1 MDDSPAVAQLQP
13 PYLTTP
19 AIRQRLDLLGH
30 LLEFGHQMV
39 VIQGEAGSGRSRML
53 RAVADQ
59 TRTTWRVIQCD
70 GATIHTAPALLEALA
85 TALEL
90 GELDAGVEDL
100 RARLAEIELGGQL
113 CILALDDAE
122 NLNDSARAMLFSLA
136 YSEHQRGDLR
146 VVIAGDAYTDF
157 GEQLQAVAPEGAVIH
172 VVDVPPLDIEELKT
186 LALSVLPAAAE
197 DSPLD
202 EGLDLDQLA
211 AAAEGNPGRMLA
223 SLQRGRPVPILLG
236 KRAASAARA
245 VGGAVRGFNIRKY
258 AAALAAAAFVLVAV
272 AIGTLLVSRH
282 SENTTPGTVEI
293 TLPAPSAQSPALAE
307 QTMPPAAAPTVESLA
322 PPSAGHEA
330 LPAPPEPTA
339 PVQEPDAVVAEA
351 AAEIRADKAEAAP
364 ANPALP
370 PPVPTL
376 QSSEP
381 TPSPASAAT
390 KKALQTATS
399 PKPLP
404 TKAPVEQT
412 AAPKRQVKPVAKP
425 AASTDETLYTAKW
438 LKRQK
443 PQHYVIQLFGS
454 RDRAAT
460 TRFIRDHGLSE
471 KATVLEVKLK
481 GAPWFVVVTGLYTAR
496 TAANSAIRAMPA
508 PLARQK
514 PWPRAVSTLK

>member
-1 MDDSPAVAQLQP
+1 
-13 PYLTTP
+13 
-19 AIRQRLDLLGH
+19 
-30 LLEFGHQMV
+30 
-39 VIQGEAGSGRSRML
+39 
-53 RAVADQ
+53 
-59 TRTTWRVIQCD
+59 
-70 GATIHTAPALLEALA
+70 
-85 TALEL
+85 
-90 GELDAGVEDL
+90 
-100 RARLAEIELGGQL
+100 
-113 CILALDDAE
+113 
-122 NLNDSARAMLFSLA
+122 MLFRS
-136 YSEHQRGDLR
+136 
-146 VVIAGDAYTDF
+146 
-157 GEQLQAVAPEGAVIH
+157 
-172 VVDVPPLDIEELKT
+172 
-186 LALSVLPAAAE
+186 
-197 DSPLD
+197 
-202 EGLDLDQLA
+202 
-211 AAAEGNPGRMLA
+211 
-223 SLQRGRPVPILLG
+223 
-236 KRAASAARA
+236 
-245 VGGAVRGFNIRKY
+245 
-258 AAALAAAAFVLVAV
+258 
-272 AIGTLLVSRH
+272 
-282 SENTTPGTVEI
+282 
-293 TLPAPSAQSPALAE
+293 
-307 QTMPPAAAPTVESLA
+307 SLA
-322 PPSAGHEA
+322 PPSAGPEA

-351 AAEIRADKAEAAP
+351 AAEIRADEAEAAP